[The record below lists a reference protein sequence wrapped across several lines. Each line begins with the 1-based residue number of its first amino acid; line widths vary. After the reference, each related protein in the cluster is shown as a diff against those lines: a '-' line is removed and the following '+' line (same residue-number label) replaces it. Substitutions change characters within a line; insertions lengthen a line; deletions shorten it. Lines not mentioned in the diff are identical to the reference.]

1 MNRSLTALALV
12 LALMTPATA
21 RTGKKLP
28 TQGKAPATSAAKTY
42 FPFQPTPAPRQLAM
56 PLEQALQE
64 DYVRR
69 NLSREE
75 VRQIVSHPEFV
86 QDALEPNGVAAR
98 RASIAYSDIA
108 DLRGNGWFVMPSPVY
123 GSGLPGGPD
132 NIFPPRQAV
141 ARSWLVP
148 AIHVRSYAGARRWS
162 DNIPIRNSAEELK

>member
-1 MNRSLTALALV
+1 VNRSLTALALV

-42 FPFQPTPAPRQLAM
+42 FPFEPPPAPRQLAM
-56 PLEQALQE
+56 AGDQFGHFSDLFAT
-64 DYVRR
+64 
-69 NLSREE
+69 
-75 VRQIVSHPEFV
+75 
-86 QDALEPNGVAAR
+86 EPNGVAAR
-98 RASIAYSDIA
+98 RASIAYSDFA

-132 NIFPPRQAV
+132 NIFPQDKQWRDPG
-141 ARSWLVP
+141 LVP
-148 AIHVRSYAGARRWS
+148 AIHIRSYAGARRGS

>member
-1 MNRSLTALALV
+1 MNRSLTALVLA
-12 LALMTPATA
+12 LALMTPTAA

-56 PLEQALQE
+56 AGDQLDDFSDLF
-64 DYVRR
+64 
-69 NLSREE
+69 ST
-75 VRQIVSHPEFV
+75 
-86 QDALEPNGVAAR
+86 EPNGVAAR

-108 DLRGNGWFVMPSPVY
+108 DPRGNGWLVMPSPVY

-132 NIFPPRQAV
+132 NIFPQDKQWRDPG
-141 ARSWLVP
+141 LGP
-148 AIHVRSYAGARRWS
+148 AIHIRSYAGARRWS